1 MNAELTYTVYLI
13 DPALTSK
20 QQSALYKT
28 FKDTYKLA
36 QKVIDL
42 AWTKKDL
49 SYQEKATI
57 ANYLSDC
64 IAVLVKHLSSK
75 DAVKKYMENNPEQYI
90 TNLADDNMCTPEEIL
105 GEVKEICVNYHGL
118 KSVACRQFSIYEPG

>member
-1 MNAELTYTVYLI
+1 MNAELMYTVYLL
-13 DPALTSK
+13 DPSLTSK

-42 AWTKKDL
+42 TWTKKDL

-57 ANYLSDC
+57 ANYLNDC
-64 IAVLVKHLSSK
+64 IVTLVKHLSSK
-75 DAVKKYMENNPEQYI
+75 DAVRKYMHGD
-90 TNLADDNMCTPEEIL
+90 ADDFIHHLNDDNTRTPDEIL
-105 GEVKEICVNYHGL
+105 GEVKEICL
-118 KSVACRQFSIYEPG
+118 DRQN

>member
-1 MNAELTYTVYLI
+1 MNAELMYTVYLI

-42 AWTKKDL
+42 TWTKKDL

-57 ANYLSDC
+57 ANYLNDC
-64 IAVLVKHLSSK
+64 IAALVKHLSSK
-75 DAVKKYMENNPEQYI
+75 DAVRKYMHGD
-90 TNLADDNMCTPEEIL
+90 ADDFIHNLNDDNTRTPEEIL
-105 GEVKEICVNYHGL
+105 DEVKEICLN
-118 KSVACRQFSIYEPG
+118 KQN

>member
-42 AWTKKDL
+42 TWTKKDL

-64 IAVLVKHLSSK
+64 IAALVKHLSSK
-75 DAVKKYMENNPEQYI
+75 DAVKRYMHGD
-90 TNLADDNMCTPEEIL
+90 ADDFIHNLNDDNTRTPEEIL
-105 GEVKEICVNYHGL
+105 GEVKEICLNKQH
-118 KSVACRQFSIYEPG
+118 

>member
-20 QQSALYKT
+20 QQSALYRA
-28 FKDTYKLA
+28 FKSTYKLA

-42 AWTKKDL
+42 TWTKKDL
-49 SYQEKATI
+49 SYQEKAKI

-64 IAVLVKHLSSK
+64 IATLVKHLSSK
-75 DAVKKYMENNPEQYI
+75 DAVRKYMHDD
-90 TNLADDNMCTPEEIL
+90 ADDFIHHLNDDNTSTPEEIL
-105 GEVKEICVNYHGL
+105 DEVKEICLN
-118 KSVACRQFSIYEPG
+118 KQN

>member
-20 QQSALYKT
+20 QQSVLYKT

-42 AWTKKDL
+42 TWTKKDL

-57 ANYLSDC
+57 TNYLSDC
-64 IAVLVKHLSSK
+64 IAVLVKHLSDK
-75 DAVKKYMENNPEQYI
+75 DAVSKYMENNPEQYI
-90 TNLADDNMCTPEEIL
+90 TNLADDNTRTPEEIL
-105 GEVKEICVNYHGL
+105 GEVKKICLN
-118 KSVACRQFSIYEPG
+118 KQN

>member
-1 MNAELTYTVYLI
+1 MNAELTYTIYLI

-20 QQSALYKT
+20 QQNALYRA
-28 FKDTYKLA
+28 FKSTYKLA

-42 AWTKKDL
+42 TWTKKDL

-64 IAVLVKHLSSK
+64 IATLVKRLSSK
-75 DAVKKYMENNPEQYI
+75 DAVSKYMEDNPEQYI
-90 TNLADDNMCTPEEIL
+90 TNLIDDNTRTPEEIL
-105 GEVKEICVNYHGL
+105 GEVKEICLN
-118 KSVACRQFSIYEPG
+118 KQN